1 MLTYFTAQKS
11 RLTFENLKKYRA
23 QKSYGSTLSLF
34 LLLLLLVLLGL
45 EVCLSMVSNVTSRV
59 VGVGVSK
66 HSVDELVREK
76 SYPRGR

>member
-11 RLTFENLKKYRA
+11 RLTFENLA

-45 EVCLSMVSNVTSRV
+45 ACLSMVSNVTSRV
-59 VGVGVSK
+59 VVVVVSK